1 MRGASGASVLLLS
14 AAFLI
19 LISCT
24 NGAKDEATRK
34 PCSCKCVTKDE
45 NGKFTNTYGKGA
57 DREAAGIDLKKN
69 LAGGKC
75 ELTPV
80 CEGSC
85 AVQ

>member
-1 MRGASGASVLLLS
+1 MRRLLP
-14 AAFLI
+14 LI
-19 LISCT
+19 LSC
-24 NGAKDEATRK
+24 ALFVSCSAPVKEK
-34 PCSCKCVTKDE
+34 SEPCSCKCVTKDE
-45 NGKFTNTYGKGA
+45 NGKFTNTHGKGA